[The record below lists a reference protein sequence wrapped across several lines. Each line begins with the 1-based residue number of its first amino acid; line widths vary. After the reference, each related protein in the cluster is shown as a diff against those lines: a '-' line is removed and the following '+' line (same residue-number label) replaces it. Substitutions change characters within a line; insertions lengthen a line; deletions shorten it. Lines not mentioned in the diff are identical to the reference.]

1 MNGNVNFMATI
12 YTVES
17 KVVLVVVVVVVM
29 LPLV

>member
-17 KVVLVVVVVVVM
+17 KVVLVVLVVVA

>member
-17 KVVLVVVVVVVM
+17 KVVLVVVVVVV